1 MTPLKEAATQLN
13 ELFHALTESGFTE
26 KQALHII
33 GVMLATGTQ
42 GDAK

>member
-1 MTPLKEAATQLN
+1 MTPLAEAATQLN
-13 ELFHALTESGFTE
+13 EMYRALVESGFTE

-33 GVMLATGTQ
+33 GVMITTGTQ